1 MKKKLSEMTDKELR
15 DYILETR
22 GEMRTLLDTAEKEER
37 DLTADEQSK
46 FDELKRSAEVA
57 EARQIAN
64 LRPLP
69 VKEEEEKK
77 EIRKIYDI
85 FGENLRSAVDSGAKK
100 VRIEVRTDPENVNID
115 STDVADTIPVLFKDI
130 VHALAPNTIIEK
142 VGSKMLFGVQGQPV
156 WPTVGDVAAQWAG
169 ENEDLLDA
177 TIDFDAIKATPNRL
191 GVKVKVSR
199 RALNQ
204 SNLDL
209 YNIVVSKIGR
219 AFAAKLNQAMVS
231 LTQVAINAPKGV
243 FVAPA
248 LNPIILSEKPTF
260 EEVVSLETAVLN
272 ENVGGATQGF
282 GAYIIGT
289 AMQGKLKTTPIDLNG
304 DNMILQNGEMNGYP
318 VIVSNYM
325 DEDSIGFGFFEYSV
339 VSQFGDMNLIFDPYT
354 QASSNEVVFVANSE
368 FDITVLRP
376 EAFAIGQIPQTT

>member
-1 MKKKLSEMTDKELR
+1 MKKISEMNDKELR
-15 DYILETR
+15 DYILETQS
-22 GEMRTLLDTAEKEER
+22 EMRTLLNKVEEEKR
-37 DLTADEQSK
+37 DLTDEEQSQI
-46 FDELKRSAEVA
+46 DEMKRNIEFAEDCQISIRRTLPLVEA
-57 EARQIAN
+57 EKPA
-64 LRPLP
+64 
-69 VKEEEEKK
+69 ET
-77 EIRKIYDI
+77 RKIYDI
-85 FGENLRSAVDSGAKK
+85 FGENLRNAVDSGAKK

-115 STDVADTIPVLFKDI
+115 SADVVDTIPVLFKDI

-142 VGSKMLFGVQGQPV
+142 VGSKMLFGVQGQPT
-156 WPTVGDVAAQWAG
+156 WPTVGDVTAQWAG
-169 ENEDLLDA
+169 ENEALLDA

-199 RALNQ
+199 TALNQ

-231 LTQVAINAPKGV
+231 LTQVATNAPEGV

-248 LNPIILSEKPTF
+248 LNPIVLSENPTF

-325 DEDSIGFGFFEYSV
+325 DEGSIGFGFFEYSV

-376 EAFAIGQIPQTT
+376 EAFALGQIPETT